1 MPQIP
6 SNPAAPVGLF
16 ELRSVEFRKKDENT
30 MRFSGHAAVFDE
42 LSENLGGFRE
52 QIKRGA
58 FKDVLEDDV
67 RLLVNHDSNLLL
79 ARTKSGTL
87 ELSEKPGGLYV
98 EADIDT
104 RQSYAQDLAIAME
117 RGDMSQMSFAFGSG
131 VDDDWDEDED
141 GRLIR
146 TIKRFKSLFDV
157 SAVTYP
163 AYPQT
168 DAGMRSADGAVR
180 AASRLAR
187 GDEITD
193 EERAS
198 VEALLS
204 MNSPTPTTEV
214 RDDKAT
220 VQELVEEVAVVEERA
235 EVESDDSG
243 AGMTAEAAR
252 RRIALLEMSNA

>member
-58 FKDVLEDDV
+58 FKDVLTDDV

-104 RQSYAQDLAIAME
+104 RQSYAQDLVIAME

-131 VDDDWDEDED
+131 VEDDWDEDED

-157 SAVTYP
+157 SPVTYP

-168 DAGMRSADGAVR
+168 DAGLRSADGAVR
-180 AASRLAR
+180 AISRLAR

-193 EERAS
+193 EEWAA
-198 VEALLS
+198 VEALRS
-204 MNSPTPTTEV
+204 NSPTPTTEV

-235 EVESDDSG
+235 EVESDESG
-243 AGMTAEAAR
+243 AGMSAEAAR
-252 RRIALLEMSNA
+252 RRIALLAMSDA